1 MIVVDASALTDFLL
15 GRPASVGAL
24 LSALDHEHDPLHAPA
39 LIEPETLN
47 ALRKLALAG
56 VVDAT
61 RASNAVTDLAA
72 TRMIRYP
79 HAFLRERIWQLRD
92 NLTSYDATYLALAEA
107 LEGSVLLTGDGGL
120 AAQARRSLGEQRV
133 RHVA

>member
-15 GRPASVGAL
+15 GRPATVGAL
-24 LSALDHEHDPLHAPA
+24 LAALDHEHDPLHAPA
-39 LIEPETLN
+39 LVEPETLN
-47 ALRKLALAG
+47 ALRRLALAG
-56 VVDAT
+56 AVDWT
-61 RASNAVTDLAA
+61 RAANAVTDLAA

-79 HAFLRERIWQLRD
+79 HGFLRTRVWQLRD

-107 LEGSVLLTGDGGL
+107 LEGSVLLTADRCL
-120 AAQARRSLGEQRV
+120 AEQAARSLGERRV